1 MRKERRLMDTGV
13 DSRMVNVLNNS
24 CTRRAYKVEEIAEML
39 GIGRTAAYNLIHSGK
54 LKVVRIGTSIR
65 VPKHSIDAWLE
76 SQN

>member
-1 MRKERRLMDTGV
+1 
-13 DSRMVNVLNNS
+13 
-24 CTRRAYKVEEIAEML
+24 

-65 VPKHSIDAWLE
+65 VPKHSFDAWLE